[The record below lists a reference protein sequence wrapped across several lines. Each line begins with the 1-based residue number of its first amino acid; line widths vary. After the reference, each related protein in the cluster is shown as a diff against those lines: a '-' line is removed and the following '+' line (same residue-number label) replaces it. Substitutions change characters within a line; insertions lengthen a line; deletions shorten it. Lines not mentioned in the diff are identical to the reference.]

1 MIKTGKCKVWVPVP
15 GLFLIFVLLV
25 PVLILLG
32 YHMAS
37 RPHVLLVR
45 EVNSGR
51 ELRVGYLNQGEKF
64 EIRYIHSVDRL
75 PVYEEFQLINGE
87 LVLTGTR
94 FLSFGAGL
102 GYTGEGLLRGEG
114 KWNIIEGMY
123 RRVDSLPLRV
133 GTIADHTLLYRGREI
148 HLGDHFDGQALV
160 RIEVK

>member
-102 GYTGEGLLRGEG
+102 GTPARDFCAAKASGTSSRVCTGE
-114 KWNIIEGMY
+114 WT
-123 RRVDSLPLRV
+123 PC
-133 GTIADHTLLYRGREI
+133 H
-148 HLGDHFDGQALV
+148 
-160 RIEVK
+160 